1 MSAGRRINT
10 NSQEWCTPPKY
21 VDAVKKFFIRI
32 HLDPCSNSNSIVKA
46 LNEYV
51 LPKTDGLKASWNFP
65 TIYVNPPYGIDKA
78 RRTSI
83 KDWLGKCADA
93 HVSHMSE
100 VLALIP
106 VATNTKH
113 WKQYIFNKAN
123 SICFLADT
131 RLKFINGDNNKGAPM
146 ACAIVYWGK
155 DGEKFYQHFSEYG
168 AVVSVV
174 SLKKKGWISP
184 DLIDGRKSLFDYS
197 NKIKELV

>member
-1 MSAGRRINT
+1 MTAGRKINSD
-10 NSQEWCTPPKY
+10 SQEWCTPPKY
-21 VDAVKKFFIRI
+21 VNAVRKFFGKI
-32 HLDPCSNSNSIVKA
+32 HLDPCSNSQSIVNA
-46 LNEYV
+46 DVEYR
-51 LPKTDGLKASWNFP
+51 LPKTDGLTASWDYP

-78 RRTSI
+78 RKTSI
-83 KDWLGKCADA
+83 KNWLYKCADA
-93 HVSHMSE
+93 HISFNSE

-113 WKQYIFNKAN
+113 WKQHVFSMAN

-131 RLKFINGDNNKGAPM
+131 RLKFINGNNDKGAPM
-146 ACAIVYWGK
+146 ACAIIYWGK

-184 DLIDGRKSLFDYS
+184 DLIDARKSLFEFS
-197 NKIKELV
+197 KETKELA